1 MRSAAGSFS
10 NSGVDLFNSVTGAW
24 STAVLSVARVYIT
37 AASVGRK
44 KNKNVALFAGGYAGS
59 SPQSLAVSN
68 VVDLYSG
75 ITGLWSTAV
84 LSVARSSLSATSV
97 GNVALFAGGSNGG
110 AVFHWYCAQ
119 IMFCTCGFASHRV
132 ECL

>member
-1 MRSAAGSFS
+1 MRSAAGSYS
-10 NSGVDLFNSVTGAW
+10 NSVVDLYNSTTGAW
-24 STAVLSVARVYIT
+24 STAVLSVARFGLA
-37 AASVGRK
+37 AASVG
-44 KNKNVALFAGGYAGS
+44 NEALFAGGYAGS
-59 SPQSLAVSN
+59 SPQSFAVSN

-84 LSVARSSLSATSV
+84 LSVARYALTATSV
-97 GNVALFAGGSNGG
+97 GNVTLFAGGSDAG